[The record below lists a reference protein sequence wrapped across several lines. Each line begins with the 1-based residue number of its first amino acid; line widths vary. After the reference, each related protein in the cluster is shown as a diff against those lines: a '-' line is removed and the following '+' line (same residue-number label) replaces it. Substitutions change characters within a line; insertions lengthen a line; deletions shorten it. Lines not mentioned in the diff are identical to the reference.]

1 MIGSLMEKEV
11 SFCESEQELTL
22 LRPFHGAI
30 NYGLMGSM
38 WVGLCLSLSGYLI
51 SATGAEK

>member
-1 MIGSLMEKEV
+1 M
-11 SFCESEQELTL
+11 SFCEFEQELTL
-22 LRPFHGAI
+22 LRPFHDAV

-51 SATGAEK
+51 STTSAEK